1 MKTLVTLFALIGLA
15 ACSSSAE
22 MLATATGP
30 AFALNSGHWQ
40 PTPADLEIPKPGR
53 TE

>member
-1 MKTLVTLFALIGLA
+1 MRILAILLALIGLT
-15 ACSSSAE
+15 ACSGADV
-22 MLATATGP
+22 LATPTGP

-40 PTPADLEIPKPGR
+40 PAPADLEIPRSGR

>member
-1 MKTLVTLFALIGLA
+1 MKTLVTLFALIGLT
-15 ACSSSAE
+15 ACSSAE
-22 MLATATGP
+22 VLATPTGP

-40 PTPADLEIPKPGR
+40 PTPADLEIPKLGR